1 MKYIFS
7 IGIIVMMG
15 ATNLQAQKKS
25 AAPAMPPISKTATAP
40 AKPAVAEL
48 STNSDS
54 AFLKQIYTFALTKS
68 ECYAN
73 LNYLCKSIGPRLTGS
88 ANAERATTYCA
99 DLLSNIGLS
108 RTYKQPVTVPHW
120 VRGEKESA
128 IATYYN
134 EENLMIE
141 RRNEVAARQKPINF
155 VDRNL
160 KVCALGGSVSTP
172 VDGIRGKVVE
182 VKRFSQLDSLGKA
195 GVEGKIVFYNSPM
208 DATRINTFEAY
219 GPAVQFRGKGAT
231 QAAKYGAVASVIRSV
246 ASSIDDYPHTGAMRY
261 DETITKIP
269 GFALSTR
276 DAEWLSKNLK
286 SSPNT
291 ELLLKSSCKTLPD
304 TQSSNVIGEWLGTEN
319 PNEYIVV
326 GGHLDSWDLAEGAH
340 DDGAGVVQSIEA
352 LRILKNLGY
361 KPKHSIRC
369 VLFMNEENGLKGG
382 IEYANQAKEKK
393 EKHMAAIETDAGG
406 FAPRGFA
413 CEGDSS
419 IKRQLKSFEKLFKPY
434 NLHSF
439 EHTGGGAD
447 ISRLKEQGCPL
458 YELEPESQRYFDVHH
473 SGLDVFE
480 SVNKRELEL
489 GAASLAALIYLLD
502 QGR

>member
-1 MKYIFS
+1 MKTRLTILTTLLF
-7 IGIIVMMG
+7 
-15 ATNLQAQKKS
+15 ATTQIQAQN
-25 AAPAMPPISKTATAP
+25 A
-40 AKPAVAEL
+40 
-48 STNSDS
+48 DS
-54 AFLKQIYTFALTKS
+54 VFIKHIYDFALTKA
-68 ECYAN
+68 ECYNN
-73 LNYLCKSIGPRLTGS
+73 LRFLCKNIGPRLTGS
-88 ANAERATTYCA
+88 ANAEKATTYCA
-99 DLLSNIGLS
+99 DLLSNVGLS
-108 RTYKQPVTVPHW
+108 KTFKQPVTVPHW
-120 VRGEKESA
+120 VRGAKESA

-141 RRNEVAARQKPINF
+141 RRGEQAMRQKPINF
-155 VDRNL
+155 VDRDL
-160 KVCALGGSVSTP
+160 KVCALGGSVATP
-172 VDGIRGKVVE
+172 KEGIRAKIVE

-195 GVEGKIVFYNSPM
+195 GIEGKIVFYNSPM
-208 DATRINTFEAY
+208 EATKINTFEAY

-231 QAAKYGAVASVIRSV
+231 QAAKYGAVASIIRSV
-246 ASSIDDYPHTGAMRY
+246 STSIDEYPHTGAMRY

-269 GFALSTR
+269 AFAISTK

-291 ELLLKSSCKTLPD
+291 ELLLNASCKTLPD
-304 TQSSNVIGEWLGTEN
+304 TSSSNVIGEWQGAEK

-340 DDGAGVVQSIEA
+340 DDGAGVMQSIEA

-382 IEYANQAKEKK
+382 IEYANQAKQKQ
-393 EKHMAAIETDAGG
+393 EKHIAAIETDAGG

-419 IKRQLKSFEKLFKPY
+419 IKKQLKSFEKIFKPY

-439 EHTGGGAD
+439 EHNGGGAD
-447 ISRLKEQGCPL
+447 ISRLKDQGCLL

-473 SGLDVFE
+473 SALDVFE
-480 SVNKRELEL
+480 AVNKRELEL